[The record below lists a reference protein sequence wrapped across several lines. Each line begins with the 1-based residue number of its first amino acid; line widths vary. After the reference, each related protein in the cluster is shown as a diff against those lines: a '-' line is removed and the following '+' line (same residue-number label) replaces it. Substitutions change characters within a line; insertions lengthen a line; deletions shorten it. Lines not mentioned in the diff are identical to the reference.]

1 MANITDKVVTVPKL
15 QYYKEKEDAY
25 NKTQFVGQEAGKG
38 LIETEKVTK
47 LDAIEEKA
55 QVNKVE
61 GIQINGTDLVPDVE
75 SKVVNITAKDLA
87 PDLEGYVQDSEL
99 TEQLTPYLKSTDA
112 ESTYLKSETAE
123 STYLKSADA
132 GTTYVKNE
140 GFDDKVKG
148 VVGSVY
154 RPKGSKENL
163 EAIKAVETPT
173 EGDVYN
179 ATDTGAN
186 YVYVGEGQGD
196 DESGWDKLS
205 ETVDLSGYLQS
216 SVADTTYVKVSEY
229 TDVKSKVE
237 SLTEAD
243 NTDIDALFEE

>member
-1 MANITDKVVTVPKL
+1 MALSDKIITLPILGNFKEETDK
-15 QYYKEKEDAY
+15 AY
-25 NKTQFVGQEAGKG
+25 VKQEAGKG

-61 GIQINGTDLVPDVE
+61 GIQINGTDLTPDGE
-75 SKVVNITAKDLA
+75 TKKINITAKDLA
-87 PDLEGYVQDSEL
+87 PDLEEYVKDTEL
-99 TEQLTPYLKSTDA
+99 PEQLAPYLKSTDA
-112 ESTYLKSETAE
+112 ESTY
-123 STYLKSADA
+123 
-132 GTTYVKNE
+132 VKEE
-140 GFDDKVKG
+140 GFDEKVKTA
-148 VVGSVY
+148 VGSVY

-205 ETVDLSGYLQS
+205 ETVDLSNYETTASITEKLAQK
-216 SVADTTYVKVSEY
+216 ADSTTVTEGLAAKADKTELKEY
-229 TDVKSKVE
+229 IKAASIQ
-237 SLTEAD
+237 EA
-243 NTDIDALFEE
+243 TAEDIQNLFNAD